1 MTLIDRSLQTPLS
14 MGFCRQEYWSGLPCP
29 SPGDLPDPGI
39 EPAAPVSS
47 ALQADSLSTEP
58 PGKHVCVCV
67 CVCVCVY
74 EIYYKELDHMIM
86 EAEISEPQ
94 KNFSLSLSSRAEVQ
108 CHTLKSSRQREISF
122 LFSLL
127 L

>member
-1 MTLIDRSLQTPLS
+1 

-29 SPGDLPDPGI
+29 SPGAIPDPGI

-58 PGKHVCVCV
+58 PQWLVVSTCVCVCV
-67 CVCVCVY
+67 CVCVC

-122 LFSLL
+122 LLSLL